1 MKERDCCM
9 NNCKFKKS
17 KGVEGETCKCELYP
31 SCLGK
36 GNGTPAPTM
45 PTTPTAWPPP
55 TPSPATTPT
64 ASTASPPVTPAP
76 DVDVWFLIII
86 FAAGLLTAVL
96 ITGKVATD
104 KVAADRDVAMA
115 QLARVQERLDES
127 RRQNDMLL
135 ELLTRRLGGAAV
147 ARVE

>member
-55 TPSPATTPT
+55 PPSPATTPT
-64 ASTASPPVTPAP
+64 AFTASPDDADGVHG
-76 DVDVWFLIII
+76 V
-86 FAAGLLTAVL
+86 AAG
-96 ITGKVATD
+96 D
-104 KVAADRDVAMA
+104 
-115 QLARVQERLDES
+115 ARSGR
-127 RRQNDMLL
+127 
-135 ELLTRRLGGAAV
+135 RRLVPHNNFRGGAAHGG
-147 ARVE
+147 AYHWQSGH